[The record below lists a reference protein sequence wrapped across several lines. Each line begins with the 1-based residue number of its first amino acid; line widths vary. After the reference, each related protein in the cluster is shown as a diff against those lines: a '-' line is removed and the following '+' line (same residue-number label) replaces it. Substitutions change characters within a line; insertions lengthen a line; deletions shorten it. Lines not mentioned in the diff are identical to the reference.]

1 MATHRGIESTCQAVV
16 EILRDNYDPE
26 AFNRDLEFRVMS
38 AGGFESGLT
47 AGVSLFVY
55 RVIVG
60 DTPRTPA
67 GRRSESGVRLQPQLP
82 VDVHFILTA
91 WAPDASLQQGITGW
105 MMRTMDD
112 HRVLPPGLLNRM
124 APGVFRDDET
134 VEVLDGELVSEDL
147 FRLWELLGSVT
158 YQLSVPYV
166 ARNVRLE
173 SERELPAAA
182 LVRDRVLDYQG
193 AVRR

>member
-134 VEVLDGELVSEDL
+134 VEVLDGERVSEDL

>member
-16 EILRDNYDPE
+16 EILRDNYDPTS
-26 AFNRDLEFRVMS
+26 FNRDLEFRVLP
-38 AGGFESGLT
+38 AVAFEQGLA

-55 RVIVG
+55 RVLVG

-67 GRRSESGVRLQPQLP
+67 GRRTDAGGRLRTQLP
-82 VDVHFILTA
+82 VDIHFILTA
-91 WAPDASLQQGITGW
+91 WAPDASLQQGIAGW

-112 HRVLPPGLLNRM
+112 HRVLPSGLLNRVS
-124 APGVFRDDET
+124 AGVFRDDET

-173 SERELPAAA
+173 SDRELVTAGP
-182 LVRDRVLDYQG
+182 VRERVIDYAGVPPQ
-193 AVRR
+193 

>member
-1 MATHRGIESTCQAVV
+1 MATHRGIESSCQAVV
-16 EILRDNYDPE
+16 EILRENYDPTS
-26 AFNRDLEFRVMS
+26 FNRDLEFRVLS
-38 AGGFESGLT
+38 AGGFETGLS

-55 RVIVG
+55 RVLVG
-60 DTPRTPA
+60 DSPRTPA
-67 GRRSESGVRLQPQLP
+67 GRRSESGVPLQAQLP

-124 APGVFRDDET
+124 SPRVFRDDET

-166 ARNVRLE
+166 ARNIRLE
-173 SERELPAAA
+173 SERELVSAAR
-182 LVRDRVLDYQG
+182 VRERIADYEG
-193 AVRR
+193 AGRP

>member
-1 MATHRGIESTCQAVV
+1 MATHRGIESTCEAVV
-16 EILRDNYDPE
+16 EILRDNYDPA
-26 AFNRDLEFRVMS
+26 AFNRDLEFRVLS
-38 AGGFESGLT
+38 GAGFESGLG

-55 RVIVG
+55 RVMIG
-60 DTPRTPA
+60 DTPRTPT
-67 GRRSESGVRLQPQLP
+67 GRRSDSGAQLQPQLP

-91 WAPDASLQQGITGW
+91 WAPDASLQQGIAGW

-112 HRVLPPGLLNRM
+112 HRVLPPGLLNRL

-147 FRLWELLGSVT
+147 FRLWELLGTVT

-166 ARNVRLE
+166 ARNIRLE
-173 SERELPAAA
+173 SERELVTAAR
-182 LVRDRVLDYQG
+182 VRERVVDYES
-193 AVRR
+193 VDLR

>member
-1 MATHRGIESTCQAVV
+1 MATHRGIESTSQAVV
-16 EILRDNYDPE
+16 EILRDNYDPA

-38 AGGFESGLT
+38 AAGFERGLT

-55 RVIVG
+55 RVMVG

-173 SERELPAAA
+173 SQRELATAA
-182 LVRDRVLDYQG
+182 LVRERVVDYQG
-193 AVRR
+193 TALR

>member
-16 EILRDNYDPE
+16 EVLRANYDPA

-38 AGGFESGLT
+38 AAGFESGLT

-55 RVIVG
+55 RVMVG

-67 GRRSESGVRLQPQLP
+67 GRRSESGARLQPQLP

-124 APGVFRDDET
+124 SPGVFRDDET

-147 FRLWELLGSVT
+147 FRLWELLGTVT

-173 SERELPAAA
+173 SERELVAAG
-182 LVRDRVLDYQG
+182 LVRERVVDFQG
-193 AVRR
+193 TALP

>member
-16 EILRDNYDPE
+16 EILRANYNPA

-38 AGGFESGLT
+38 AGGFEHGLT

-55 RVIVG
+55 RVMVG

-67 GRRSESGVRLQPQLP
+67 GRRSESGARLPPQLP

-112 HRVLPPGLLNRM
+112 HRVLAPGLLNRM
-124 APGVFRDDET
+124 SPGVFRDDET

-147 FRLWELLGSVT
+147 FRLWELLGPVT
-158 YQLSVPYV
+158 YQLSVPYL
-166 ARNVRLE
+166 ARNIRLE
-173 SERELPAAA
+173 SERELAAGE
-182 LVRDRVLDYQG
+182 LVRERVVDFQG
-193 AVRR
+193 VGPR

>member
-38 AGGFESGLT
+38 AGSFESGLT

-147 FRLWELLGSVT
+147 FRLWELLGCVT

-182 LVRDRVLDYQG
+182 LVRDRVLDYKG
-193 AVRR
+193 AVR

>member
-1 MATHRGIESTCQAVV
+1 MATHRGIEATCQGVV
-16 EILRDNYDPE
+16 EVLRDNYDPA
-26 AFNRDLEFRVMS
+26 AFNRDLEFKVLS
-38 AGGFESGLT
+38 AGSFEGGIS

-55 RVIVG
+55 RVLVG
-60 DTPRTPA
+60 DLPRTPA
-67 GRRSESGVRLQPQLP
+67 GRRSDTGARLQAQLP

-91 WAPDASLQQGITGW
+91 WAPDASLQQGIAGW

-112 HRVLPPGLLNRM
+112 HRVLPSGLLNRM
-124 APGVFRDDET
+124 SAGVFRDDES

-147 FRLWELLGSVT
+147 FRLWELLGGTT

-173 SERELPAAA
+173 SDRELVTAAR
-182 LVRDRVLDYQG
+182 VRERIVDYG
-193 AVRR
+193 GVG

>member
-1 MATHRGIESTCQAVV
+1 
-16 EILRDNYDPE
+16 
-26 AFNRDLEFRVMS
+26 MS

>member
-173 SERELPAAA
+173 SERELPAAV

>member
-16 EILRDNYDPE
+16 EILRDNYDPA

-38 AGGFESGLT
+38 AAGFESGPT

-55 RVIVG
+55 RVMVG

-67 GRRSESGVRLQPQLP
+67 GRRSESGARLQPQLP

-91 WAPDASLQQGITGW
+91 WASDASLQQGITGW

-147 FRLWELLGSVT
+147 FRLWELLGNVT

-173 SERELPAAA
+173 SERELVAAA
-182 LVRDRVLDYQG
+182 LVRERVVDYQG
-193 AVRR
+193 TALR

>member
-60 DTPRTPA
+60 DTPRTPT